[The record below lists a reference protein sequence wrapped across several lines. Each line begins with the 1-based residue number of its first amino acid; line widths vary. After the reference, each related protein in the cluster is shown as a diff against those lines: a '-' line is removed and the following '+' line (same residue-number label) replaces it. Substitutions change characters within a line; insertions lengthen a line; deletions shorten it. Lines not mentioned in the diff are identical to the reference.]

1 MCAVDAAVPHVVII
15 EVLLVIEVQLAER
28 RVR

>member
-1 MCAVDAAVPHVVII
+1 MCAVDAAVPHVVI